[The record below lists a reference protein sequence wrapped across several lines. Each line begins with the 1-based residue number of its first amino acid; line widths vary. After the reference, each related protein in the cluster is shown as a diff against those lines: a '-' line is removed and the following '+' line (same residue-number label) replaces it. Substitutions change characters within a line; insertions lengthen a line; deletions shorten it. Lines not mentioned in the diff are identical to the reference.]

1 MKNAI
6 YLSPNF
12 PPNFKTFSTSLKA
25 VGARV
30 LGLAD
35 DSYSQLHHDL
45 KEALT
50 EYYKVENMHN
60 YDELLR
66 GVAYFTHKYG
76 KIDLIDSQSEYWLET
91 EARLRDDF
99 NIPGL
104 RIKDM
109 KYIKAKSEMKKIYQ
123 KLGLRVARGKVARS
137 FDEARIWIDEIGYPV
152 IAKPDIGV
160 GAAATYKI
168 NNIRELEAAYE
179 TIAHVPYIIEEFISG
194 AIHSFDGLADGNS
207 EPMFFTSHVFSTPVM
222 DVVNQDDHIYYY
234 SQREIAKELE
244 DAGRKCLKGFNVKNR
259 FFHLEFFFTPK
270 GEFVPLEVNIRP
282 PGGLTA
288 DMFNYACDIDIFK
301 AWADLVI
308 NGNNKLD
315 YSRKYFCAYIGRKNN
330 KTYAHSHSEILNK
343 YPQYMVIHQEI
354 PAVYRGALG
363 DYCYIVRAENLDK
376 ITEMADFVQA

>member
-1 MKNAI
+1 MKNVV

-12 PPNFKTFSTSLKA
+12 PTNFKTFSMALKNA
-25 VGARV
+25 GARV
-30 LGLAD
+30 LGIAD
-35 DSYSQLHHDL
+35 DPYTRLHSDL

-66 GVAYFTHKYG
+66 GIAYFTHKYG
-76 KIDLIDSQSEYWLET
+76 KIDWLDSHSEYWLET
-91 EARLRDDF
+91 EAKLRDDF

-104 RIKDM
+104 REKDM
-109 KYIKAKSEMKKIYQ
+109 KFIKAKSEMKKIYQ
-123 KLGLRVARGKVARS
+123 KIGLRVAKGKVVRS
-137 FDEARIWIDEIGYPV
+137 FDEAKSWIDEVGFPV

-168 NNIRELEAAYE
+168 NNAHELENAYE
-179 TIAHVPYIIEEFISG
+179 TIAHIPYIIEEFITG
-194 AIHSFDGLADGNS
+194 EIHSFDGLADDKS
-207 EPMFFTSHVFSTPVM
+207 EPIFFTSHVFSTPVM

-234 SQREIAKELE
+234 SRREIPAELE
-244 DAGRKCLKGFNVKNR
+244 AAGRKCLKGFNVKSR

-282 PGGLTA
+282 PGGLTT

-301 AWADLVI
+301 AWAELVV

-330 KTYAHSHSEILNK
+330 KTYKHSHSEVLRT
-343 YPQYMVIHQEI
+343 YASEMVIHQEI
-354 PAVYRGALG
+354 PVVYRQALG
-363 DYCYIVRAENLDK
+363 DFCYIVRAEKLDK
-376 ITEMADFVQA
+376 IKEIAKYIQA

>member
-1 MKNAI
+1 MKNVV

-12 PPNFKTFSTSLKA
+12 PTNFKTFSSALKNA
-25 VGARV
+25 GARV

-35 DSYSQLHHDL
+35 DPYTRLHADL
-45 KEALT
+45 KDALT

-66 GVAYFTHKYG
+66 GLAYFTHKYG
-76 KIDLIDSQSEYWLET
+76 KIDWLDSHSEYWLET
-91 EARLRDDF
+91 EAKLRDDF

-104 RIKDM
+104 REDDM

-123 KLGLRVARGKVARS
+123 KIGLRVAKGKVVRS
-137 FDEARIWIDEIGYPV
+137 FDEAKSWVDEIGFPV

-160 GAAATYKI
+160 GASSTYKL
-168 NNIRELEAAYE
+168 NNVHELETAYE
-179 TIAHVPYIIEEFISG
+179 TIAHVPYIIEEFITG
-194 AIHSFDGLADGNS
+194 EIHSFDGLADENS
-207 EPMFFTSHVFSTPVM
+207 EPIFFTSHVFSTPVM

-234 SQREIAKELE
+234 SRREIPAELE
-244 DAGRKCLKGFNVKNR
+244 AAGRKCLKGFKVKNR

-282 PGGLTA
+282 PGGLTT

-301 AWADLVI
+301 AWAELVV
-308 NGNNKLD
+308 NGNNKLE

-330 KTYAHSHSEILNK
+330 KTYKNSHSEILK
-343 YPQYMVIHQEI
+343 AYPSYMVIHQEI
-354 PAVYRGALG
+354 PVVYRQALG
-363 DYCYIVRAENLDK
+363 DFCYIVRAEELDK
-376 ITEMADFVQA
+376 ITEIAKFVQE